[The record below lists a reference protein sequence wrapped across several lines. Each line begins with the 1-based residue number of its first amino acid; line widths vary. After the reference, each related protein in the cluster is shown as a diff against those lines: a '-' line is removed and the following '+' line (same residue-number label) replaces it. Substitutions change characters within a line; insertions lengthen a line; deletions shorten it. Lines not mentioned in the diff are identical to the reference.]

1 MIDARTIVN
10 AQYRL
15 HFRQAIVKFQWL
27 PTSRYTTMRRRP
39 CGADCD
45 IVPASKRAST
55 SATLVAN
62 ALSRQSLLQT
72 LRELH
77 EAGML
82 AGGRVTE
89 HTLKKVAKAHT
100 KIVTPYGPV
109 LELFDIG
116 LPRKER
122 LEVCNPFALLYHWC
136 TLSAVFA
143 DMMKSAIVAGIAQKL
158 VAHTRTHTG

>member
-1 MIDARTIVN
+1 MIMH

-15 HFRQAIVKFQWL
+15 QCRQAIVKFQWL

-89 HTLKKVAKAHT
+89 HTLKKVTKAHT

-109 LELFDIG
+109 LQRFDIG
-116 LPRKER
+116 LPGEER
-122 LEVCNPFALLYHWC
+122 LEVCNPFVLLCHTADFGEILATHEGPPATVRPAKAGHC
-136 TLSAVFA
+136 TWRC
-143 DMMKSAIVAGIAQKL
+143 QR
-158 VAHTRTHTG
+158 HRQRH

>member
-1 MIDARTIVN
+1 MHAR
-10 AQYRL
+10 
-15 HFRQAIVKFQWL
+15 
-27 PTSRYTTMRRRP
+27 SRT
-39 CGADCD
+39 
-45 IVPASKRAST
+45 RAT

-62 ALSRQSLLQT
+62 ALSRQSLLET

-77 EAGML
+77 DAGML
-82 AGGRVTE
+82 AGSRVTE
-89 HTLKKVAKAHT
+89 QTLKTVTKAHT
-100 KIVTPYGPV
+100 PIVTRYGPV
-109 LELFDIG
+109 LQLFDIG
-116 LPRKER
+116 LPGEER